1 MSLKIG
7 TTNIGS
13 LYLGSTKIGQAY
25 LGSTKVYE
33 SAVQLP
39 AYTLRY
45 KFYDSSFDPTSISVK
60 GTWTQV
66 SSSPNVWDWTY
77 QNATWDYG
85 PFKSSAS
92 DTPPATGLYDVI
104 DAGDNTGVNSLPYFF
119 GGTSYNATV
128 DTSGPVIVCDLHI
141 RPLRLNGLFY
151 RNPTL
156 TSFAGNIDISNLEI
170 VVGTDGSGNPTWYT
184 YLQSLYYYCTSL
196 TSLPPFAGT
205 KIVEAGHDYYFSM
218 SELVTGCSSMTDFS
232 NFSTLDVR
240 LDNLANMS
248 PNDGIRMDGAL
259 TKTPLLTIT
268 GNECNGWHPNALP
281 IRILSQISN
290 ASDASTVRLS
300 PNKANI
306 FNWRFRNQARFKFL
320 FYDVEL
326 TTVPDFTN
334 FSYTGCDFTG
344 CFANN
349 VDVTSGALAA
359 YTKLSS
365 LSGTVGT
372 DCFLD
377 CGSNTQTGQA
387 DLDQIPQSWGGNY
400 VVQDYYLGTSWSK
413 WKNNTTYGTIWG
425 FTSNIDYSVLTS
437 MQIYTEA
444 SVSSYAGV
452 NMRKTNVKNIKGTF
466 TTSSDCY
473 YWPCI
478 CQFDSNYNVTWYLRT
493 QNYNGMLTSAQT
505 AGDMPGT
512 LSAST
517 LGTMSVSGGT
527 FNSNT
532 DVKFC
537 FMVTNTS
544 NASDII
550 ANHGIL
556 YNANFYANP
565 VIRVATSTL
574 TPTSAYIGA

>member
-1 MSLKIG
+1 MSLNLG
-7 TTNIGS
+7 STSIGS
-13 LYLGSTKIGQAY
+13 LYLGSTKIAQAY
-25 LGSTKVYE
+25 LGNAKVYE
-33 SAVQLP
+33 SSVAPGLP

-66 SSSPNVWDWTY
+66 SASPNVWDWRY
-77 QNATWDYG
+77 QDATWNYG
-85 PFKSSAS
+85 PFREMAGSVTS
-92 DTPPATGLYDVI
+92 ATGLYDVI
-104 DAGDNTGVNSLPYFF
+104 DAGDNTGVNSLNYFF
-119 GGTSYNATV
+119 GTNSV
-128 DTSGPVIVCDLHI
+128 DASPTTYGPVSVCDLHI
-141 RPLRLNGLFY
+141 RPLRLNGLFAK
-151 RNPTL
+151 NMTL

-170 VVGTDGSGNPTWYT
+170 LDGGTSWTTELRN
-184 YLQSLYYYCTSL
+184 LYSYCTAL
-196 TSLPPFAGT
+196 TSLPPFTGT
-205 KIVEAGHDYYFSM
+205 KTVEAGHDYTLDLR
-218 SELVTGCSSMTDFS
+218 EIARGCSSMTDFS

-240 LDNLANMS
+240 FDNLANMS

-259 TKTPLLTIT
+259 NDTPLLTIT
-268 GNECNGWHPNALP
+268 GDECNGWHQNALP
-281 IRILSQISN
+281 IRILSQ
-290 ASDASTVRLS
+290 ASSAGTAQSVRLS
-300 PNKANI
+300 PNKVNI
-306 FNWRFRNQARFKFL
+306 FNWRFRNQTLFKYL
-320 FYDVEL
+320 FYDAVL

-334 FSYTGCDFTG
+334 FNYTGCDFTS
-344 CFANN
+344 CFKYNYN
-349 VDVTSGALAA
+349 VTSGALAA

-365 LSGTVGT
+365 LSATVGT
-372 DCFLD
+372 DCFAD

-400 VVQDYYLGTSWSK
+400 VVQDYYLGTRWSK

-437 MQIYTEA
+437 MQIYTEG

-478 CQFDSNYNVTWYLRT
+478 CQFDSSYNVTWYLRT

-527 FNSNT
+527 FDSNT

-544 NASDII
+544 DASDII

-565 VIRVATSTL
+565 AIRVVTSTL

>member
-1 MSLKIG
+1 MALKIG
-7 TTNIGS
+7 STSIGS
-13 LYLGSTKIGQAY
+13 LYLGSTKISQAY
-25 LGSTKVYE
+25 LGNVKVY
-33 SAVQLP
+33 SSVAPGLP

-66 SSSPNVWDWTY
+66 SASPNVWDWTY
-77 QNATWDYG
+77 QNSNWDNG
-85 PFKSSAS
+85 PFKSTASAS
-92 DTPPATGLYDVI
+92 MPQTGLYDVM
-104 DAGDNTGVNSLPYFF
+104 DAGDNTGVNYLRYFF
-119 GGTSYNATV
+119 GTSDAVYQIPH
-128 DTSGPVIVCDLHI
+128 GPVSVCDLHI
-141 RPLRLNGLFY
+141 RPLSVKGLF
-151 RNPTL
+151 RGNTTL
-156 TSFAGNIDISNLEI
+156 TSFTGNIDISNLEV
-170 VVGTDGSGNPTWYT
+170 VVGSDGSGFPTWNT
-184 YLQSLYYYCTSL
+184 YMQDVYYFTSL

-205 KIVEAGHDYYFSM
+205 KIVEAGHDYSLDM
-218 SELVTGCSSMTDFS
+218 RDIVAGCSSMTDFS

-259 TKTPLLTIT
+259 TITPLLTIT
-268 GNECNGWHPNALP
+268 GNECNGWHRNALP
-281 IRILSQISN
+281 IRVMSQ
-290 ASDASTVRLS
+290 ASSAGGAQSVRLS
-300 PNKANI
+300 PNKVNI
-306 FNWRFRNQARFKFL
+306 FNWRFRNQARFKYL
-320 FYDVEL
+320 FYDVGL

-334 FSYTGCDFTG
+334 FNYTGCDFEK
-344 CFANN
+344 CFHSNFY
-349 VDVTSGALAA
+349 VTSGALAA

-372 DCFLD
+372 ECFRD

-387 DLDQIPQSWGGNY
+387 DLDQIPQSWGGNL

-413 WKNNTTYGTIWG
+413 WKNNTTYGTIWV

-437 MQIYTEA
+437 MQIYTES

-478 CQFDSNYNVTWYLRT
+478 CQFDSSYNVTWYLHT

-512 LSAST
+512 LSAAT

-527 FNSNT
+527 FDSNT
-532 DVKFC
+532 AVKFC

-556 YNANFYANP
+556 YNSNFYANP
-565 VIRVATSTL
+565 AIRVATSTL
-574 TPTSAYIGA
+574 TPSNAYIGE

>member
-1 MSLKIG
+1 MSLKLG
-7 TTNIGS
+7 STSIGS

-25 LGSTKVYE
+25 LGNVKVY
-33 SAVQLP
+33 SSVAPGLP

-45 KFYDSSFDPTSISVK
+45 KFYDSSFDPTSISLR

-66 SSSPNVWDWTY
+66 SASPNVWDWTY
-77 QNATWDYG
+77 QNATWNNG
-85 PFKSSAS
+85 PFKSRAS
-92 DTPPATGLYDVI
+92 DLIPVTGLYDVI
-104 DAGDNTGVNSLPYFF
+104 DAGDNTGVNSLTYFF
-119 GGTSYNATV
+119 GTSGAIYQTS
-128 DTSGPVIVCDLHI
+128 SGPVSVCDLHI
-141 RPLRLNGLFY
+141 RPLRVNGLF
-151 RNPTL
+151 RGNMTL
-156 TSFAGNIDISNLEI
+156 TSFTGNIDISNLEI
-170 VVGTDGSGNPTWYT
+170 VVGTDGSGFPTWNT
-184 YLQSLYYYCTSL
+184 ELKDVYYYTAL
-196 TSLPPFAGT
+196 ASLPPFAGT
-205 KIVEAGHDYYFSM
+205 KTVEAGHDYYFEM
-218 SELVTGCSSMTDFS
+218 QGLAAGCSSMTDFS

-259 TKTPLLTIT
+259 YNTPLLTIT
-268 GNECNGWHPNALP
+268 GNECNGWHQNALP
-281 IRILSQISN
+281 IRVLSQALST
-290 ASDASTVRLS
+290 SDARGISLS
-300 PNKANI
+300 ANKVNI
-306 FNWRFRNQARFKFL
+306 FNWRFRNQARLKFL
-320 FYDVEL
+320 FYDAGL
-326 TTVPDFTN
+326 TSVPDFTN
-334 FSYTGCDFTG
+334 FNYTGCDFTG
-344 CFANN
+344 CFENN
-349 VDVTSGALAA
+349 VNVASGALAA
-359 YTKLSS
+359 YAKLSS

-377 CGSNTQTGQA
+377 CGSNTQSGSQ
-387 DLDQIPQSWGGNY
+387 DLDSIPQSWGGNL

-437 MQIYTEA
+437 MQIYTE
-444 SVSSYAGV
+444 SSISSYAGV

-478 CQFDSNYNVTWYLRT
+478 CQFDSSYNVTWYLRT
-493 QNYNGMLTSAQT
+493 QNYNGMLTSAQS

-527 FNSNT
+527 FDSST
-532 DVKFC
+532 AVKFC

-544 NASDII
+544 DASDII

>member
-7 TTNIGS
+7 STNIGS

-25 LGSTKVYE
+25 LGNVKVY
-33 SAVQLP
+33 SSVAPVVLP

-45 KFYDSSFDPTSISVK
+45 SFYDSSFDPTTISVK

-66 SSSPNVWDWTY
+66 SASPNVWDWTY
-77 QNATWDYG
+77 QATDWAHG
-85 PFKSSAS
+85 PFRTTSSAPIS
-92 DTPPATGLYDVI
+92 STGLYDVI
-104 DAGDNTGVNSLPYFF
+104 AAGDNTGVESLIDFF
-119 GGTSYNATV
+119 GTNYGYFSST
-128 DTSGPVIVCDLHI
+128 DGPVRVCDLQV
-141 RPLRLNGLFY
+141 RPLRVKSMFRGNQ
-151 RNPTL
+151 TL
-156 TSFAGNIDISNLEI
+156 VSFAGNIDISNLEI
-170 VVGTDGSGNPTWYT
+170 VSSSDGGVTRWDS
-184 YLQSLYYYCTSL
+184 YLTGLYSYCSAL
-196 TSLPPFAGT
+196 TSLPPFGGT
-205 KIVEAGHDYYFSM
+205 KTVEAGHDYYLDM
-218 SELVTGCSSMTDFS
+218 QDLVRNCTSMTDFS

-248 PNDGIRMDGAL
+248 PNDGIRIDGAL
-259 TKTPLLTIT
+259 ANTPLLTIT
-268 GNECNGWHPNALP
+268 GNECNGWHQNALP
-281 IRILSQISN
+281 IRILSNSLDYRIVQ
-290 ASDASTVRLS
+290 LS
-300 PNKANI
+300 ANKVNI
-306 FNWRFRNQARFKFL
+306 FNWRLRNQAMFKYL
-320 FYDVEL
+320 FYNAGL
-326 TTVPDFTN
+326 TEVPDFTN
-334 FSYTGCDFTG
+334 FNYTGCDFKS

-349 VDVTSGALAA
+349 ADVTSGALAA

-372 DCFLD
+372 NCFLN
-377 CGSNTQTGQA
+377 CGSNTQSGSQ
-387 DLDQIPQSWGGNY
+387 DLDSIPQSWGGNY
-400 VVQDYYLGTSWSK
+400 VVQDYYLGTGWSK
-413 WKNNTTYGTIWG
+413 WKNSTTYATIWG

-437 MQIYTEA
+437 MQIYTES

-478 CQFDSNYNVTWYLRT
+478 CQFDSDYNVTWYLRT

-512 LSAST
+512 LSADT

-527 FNSNT
+527 FDSNT

-544 NASDII
+544 DANDII

-556 YNANFYANP
+556 YNSYFYTNP
-565 VIRVATSTL
+565 AIRVAVSTL
-574 TPTSAYIGA
+574 TPAAAYIGA